1 VAALTGREPG
11 AVQAIL
17 YGLAPRD
24 DAALVALGQDIDALE
39 GEVSRQ

>member
-1 VAALTGREPG
+1 VTGRDPG

-17 YGLAPRD
+17 DGPVPGD

-39 GEVSRQ
+39 GEVRTR